1 MILNHWWD
9 QCGHYHIVPSKQTP
23 VVDSI
28 AAYPHYPLFVRK
40 FKEQAVEELG
50 PTASEDAHHLQ
61 GSKITIGNKYSNINI
76 SPEHQR
82 RPMYAEMASRSNV

>member
-50 PTASEDAHHLQ
+50 PLLQKMRITSRVKDHH
-61 GSKITIGNKYSNINI
+61 
-76 SPEHQR
+76 R
-82 RPMYAEMASRSNV
+82 